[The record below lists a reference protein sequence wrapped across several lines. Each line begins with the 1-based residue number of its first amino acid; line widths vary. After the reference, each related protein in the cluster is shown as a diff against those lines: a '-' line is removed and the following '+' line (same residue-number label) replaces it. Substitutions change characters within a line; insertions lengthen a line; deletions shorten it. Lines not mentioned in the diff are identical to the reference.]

1 MDGGVIASATWAGYV
16 AAATTQRLHW
26 RRPNGEWWWE
36 WISLAHGDMST
47 CDGDYDGGAV
57 EGAPVALAFDA
68 GHGSDGGLWIGHAFG
83 LQVLDLTHG
92 ALQRFGVYDGPT
104 GLPVANVT
112 SLAVGAAELWVG
124 TARGLPRR
132 TSSNGEWRYIA
143 GRRWLPGAAVSAVV
157 SPAAPSDGARRPTAA
172 SRCSRVSSG
181 RFRRRRRT
189 CKGPCRATTG
199 TAT

>member
-26 RRPNGEWWWE
+26 RRPSGEWWWE
-36 WISLAHGDMST
+36 WISLAHGDDVST

-92 ALQRFGVYDGPT
+92 ALQRFGVYDGPYR
-104 GLPVANVT
+104 A
-112 SLAVGAAELWVG
+112 
-124 TARGLPRR
+124 
-132 TSSNGEWRYIA
+132 
-143 GRRWLPGAAVSAVV
+143 
-157 SPAAPSDGARRPTAA
+157 ARRQRDVASPSAPPSSGSARRAA
-172 SRCSRVSSG
+172 SRAA
-181 RFRRRRRT
+181 RRRMASGGTSPGGDGCPARR
-189 CKGPCRATTG
+189 
-199 TAT
+199 